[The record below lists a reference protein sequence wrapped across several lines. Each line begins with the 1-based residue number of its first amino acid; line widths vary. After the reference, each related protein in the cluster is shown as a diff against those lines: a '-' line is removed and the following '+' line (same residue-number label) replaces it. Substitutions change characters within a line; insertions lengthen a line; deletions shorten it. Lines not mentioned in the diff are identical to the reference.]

1 MASLHMER
9 PQGRNFTAEELIG
22 RRIRIDGP
30 VPKRG
35 DLPTGRTIQIIAD
48 DELVDNAYKVV

>member
-22 RRIRIDGP
+22 RRIRIEGP
-30 VPKRG
+30 VPKKTEF
-35 DLPTGRTIQIIAD
+35 LSATA
-48 DELVDNAYKVV
+48 